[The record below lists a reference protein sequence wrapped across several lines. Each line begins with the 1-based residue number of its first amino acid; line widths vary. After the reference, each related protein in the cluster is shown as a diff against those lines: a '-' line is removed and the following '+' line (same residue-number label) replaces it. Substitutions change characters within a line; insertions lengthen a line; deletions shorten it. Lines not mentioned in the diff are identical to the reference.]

1 MKLKKQKKPPIYV
14 VRMSAVLRYFY
25 NNPRARAIAAGKP
38 MELYA
43 ENDTDTII
51 EIIKGE
57 LPDERAD

>member
-1 MKLKKQKKPPIYV
+1 MKLKKQKKPPLYI

-25 NNPRARAIAAGKP
+25 NNRLARAIAASKP
-38 MELYA
+38 MEFYA

-51 EIIKGE
+51 EIIRGE